1 MTDKENK
8 SFEYEVAN
16 EISDVASV
24 TECTGLMPT
33 PPQNSAENEAYSE
46 ICIVPNM
53 MEKAAPSPLAHTKRR
68 EDKAHAAENSEEKAA
83 SK

>member
-1 MTDKENK
+1 MSDKKND
-8 SFEYEVAN
+8 SFEYEIAN

-33 PPQNSAENEAYSE
+33 PPQDSAENKAYSE

-53 MEKAAPSPLAHTKRR
+53 MEKAVPSPLAHTKRR
-68 EDKAHAAENSEEKAA
+68 EDKAYAAKSGAEKAV

>member
-1 MTDKENK
+1 MSDKKND
-8 SFEYEVAN
+8 SFEYEIAN

-33 PPQNSAENEAYSE
+33 PPQDSAENEAYSE

-53 MEKAAPSPLAHTKRR
+53 MEKAAPSGNPRTKQRGHKAHTK
-68 EDKAHAAENSEEKAA
+68 KNSAEKAA

>member
-53 MEKAAPSPLAHTKRR
+53 MEKAALSDNSRTKQR
-68 EDKAHAAENSEEKAA
+68 EDKAHAKKGCGEKAV
-83 SK
+83 SR

>member
-53 MEKAAPSPLAHTKRR
+53 MEKAAPSGNSRTKQR